1 MNVELFAEKR
11 ILSVSQLTRLITGV
25 LEENFE
31 HVWVEGE
38 LSNLAVPASG
48 HLYFT
53 LKDAGAQI
61 RCVLFRASAR
71 VLKFMPRD
79 GMRLIVRGRVSL
91 FAMRGEYQLIA
102 EYLEPQGIG
111 ALQMAFLQLKERL
124 STEGLFDEKRKRP
137 IPSLPQRVGIVTS
150 PTGAAIH
157 DILNVLD
164 RRFANIHIL
173 LMPVKVQGEG
183 AAAEIAA
190 AIRDCNLYRR
200 LDVLIVGRGGGSI
213 EDLWAFNEE
222 VVARAIAASKIPV
235 ISAVGHEVDLTIA
248 DLAADLRA
256 PTPSAAA
263 ELVISSKADLTAS
276 LHSLELRLERAM
288 AGRFSDLHGRLRGA
302 KRALRDPVMLI
313 EGLSQRLDFLQE
325 RMESSANGMVQ
336 CHQQG
341 FNALVNR
348 LRMKN
353 PAVLVKT
360 GKEKLQLLSERSVRA
375 VRVHLDRTHENVA
388 RCSGSLQA
396 LSPLATL
403 GRGYSIASRTID
415 GLVIRDSRQLEV
427 GERINLKLARGK
439 ALCTVEETDY
449 GQ

>member
-1 MNVELFAEKR
+1 MELFAEKR

-38 LSNLAVPASG
+38 VSNLATPASG

-71 VLKFMPRD
+71 VLKFMPKD
-79 GMRLIVRGRVSL
+79 GMRLILRGRVSL

-124 STEGLFDEKRKRP
+124 SKEGLFDEKRKRP
-137 IPSLPQRVGIVTS
+137 IPTLPQRVGIVTS

-173 LMPVKVQGEG
+173 LAPVKVQGEG
-183 AAAEIAA
+183 AAGEIAA
-190 AIRDCNLYRR
+190 AIRDCNLYAR

-222 VVARAIAASKIPV
+222 VVARAIAASRIPV
-235 ISAVGHEVDLTIA
+235 ISAVGHEVDLTIS
-248 DLAADLRA
+248 DLVADLRA
-256 PTPSAAA
+256 STPSAAA
-263 ELVISSKADLTAS
+263 ELVISSKADLNSS
-276 LHSLELRLERAM
+276 LESLELRLERAM
-288 AGRFSDLHGRLRGA
+288 AGRLSDLRGRLRGA
-302 KRALRDPVMLI
+302 NRALRDPVMLM
-313 EGLSQRLDFLQE
+313 ESLSQRLDFLQE
-325 RMESSANGMVQ
+325 RMESSVKGMVEHH
-336 CHQQG
+336 HQG
-341 FNALVNR
+341 CSSLVTR

-353 PAVLVKT
+353 PSLLVEA
-360 GKEKLQLLSERSVRA
+360 GRERVQLYSDRGGRA
-375 VRVHLDRTHENVA
+375 IQVHLARTRENIA
-388 RCSGSLQA
+388 RCSASLQA

-403 GRGYSIASRTID
+403 GRGYSIASRTTD
-415 GLVIRDSRQLEV
+415 GMVIRDCRQLEV
-427 GERINLKLARGK
+427 GERINLRLARGK
-439 ALCTVEETDY
+439 VLCTVEETEHS
-449 GQ
+449 Q